1 MRLLKTIPGGWL
13 LLSAALHLAVLLW
26 LPVSGASGRVPWTGL
41 PAGSVAGPLQVRLVA
56 SVEGPLQLIRPTE
69 PPYAPQGQ
77 VPAEAVASAPALR
90 RSSVPDAP
98 PALLLPFVP
107 APDAA
112 YLRRSELTVPPEPI
126 DAIIIPDLPPAA
138 MAATGPR
145 TFILTLFINEAG
157 LVERIRVE
165 TAAIPQAI
173 EEVARRAFEQARF
186 TPGELNG
193 RPVKSSMRIEVSAAP
208 LRQPLHEAL
217 HP

>member
-1 MRLLKTIPGGWL
+1 MRLLKIFPAGWL

-26 LPVSGASGRVPWTGL
+26 LPVSGAFGQVHWTGL
-41 PAGSVAGPLQVRLVA
+41 PAGSMAGPLQVRLVA
-56 SVEGPLQLIRPTE
+56 SIEGPLQLISPAE
-69 PPYAPQGQ
+69 PPPAPQ

-90 RSSVPDAP
+90 LSTVPDAP

-126 DAIIIPDLPPAA
+126 GAIIIPDLPPAA